1 VKIFVLILAAIGGL
15 TLVCFLLLLLFIVIQ
30 IVKEGKE
37 ENVEENRG
45 AVQTDTVGLSV
56 CNTDGLRD

>member
-30 IVKEGKE
+30 IVKERKE
-37 ENVEENRG
+37 ENVEENIG
-45 AVQTDTVGLSV
+45 AV
-56 CNTDGLRD
+56 